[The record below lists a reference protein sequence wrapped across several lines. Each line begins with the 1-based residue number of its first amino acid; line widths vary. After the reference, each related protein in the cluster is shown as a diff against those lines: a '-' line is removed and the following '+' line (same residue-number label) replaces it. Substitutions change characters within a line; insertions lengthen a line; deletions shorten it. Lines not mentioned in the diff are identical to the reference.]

1 LIDRLCRTIKE
12 KIFKFFTD
20 KNETNWVDHL
30 QVIITAYNQT
40 PHEALEDLS
49 PQEASEERYKVFI
62 QDLNKKKNVISNHY
76 FKEGQIVRK
85 KLAKPMFTK
94 GYKQIWGENVHE
106 LKEVKGVN
114 GVLDDGQIVKLNDL
128 QVIPKKPNE
137 PKAEPSRVEKVEKQA
152 KVDRV
157 LKSVGIDQSNVVE
170 GKRHR
175 KRKEVFDL

>member
-1 LIDRLCRTIKE
+1 MIDRLCRTIKE

-30 QVIITAYNQT
+30 QGIITAYNQT
-40 PHEALEDLS
+40 PHEALKDLS
-49 PQEASEERYKVFI
+49 PHEASEEKYKAFI

-76 FKEGQIVRK
+76 SIEGQIVRK

-114 GVLDDGQIVKLNDL
+114 GVLDDGQVVKLSVL
-128 QVIPKKPNE
+128 QLIPKPKGE
-137 PKAEPSRVEKVEKQA
+137 PTPIQPPRVERVEKEA
-152 KVDRV
+152 KVAKV
-157 LKSVGIDQSNVVE
+157 LKSGGWIKVMWLKG
-170 GKRHR
+170 R
-175 KRKEVFDL
+175 